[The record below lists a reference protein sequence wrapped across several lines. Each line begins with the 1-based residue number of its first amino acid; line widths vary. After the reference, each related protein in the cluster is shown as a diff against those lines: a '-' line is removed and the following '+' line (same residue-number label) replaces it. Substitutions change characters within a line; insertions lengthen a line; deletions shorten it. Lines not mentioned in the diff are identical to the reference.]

1 MSKTLKR
8 PVAGTHPHCY
18 IPSRLEE
25 RRARNRALRQE
36 RRRKPDKPDDF
47 VTYEDSDSEEET
59 PCQQNQVLNTSYN
72 FVDYIRSR
80 ESDLRESR
88 SIDPAYASRHILTH
102 DMFKETPISLGNINK
117 VFCSQWLSN
126 RQVVFGTKCNKL
138 MVYDVNMRRVDA
150 IPTLPNRNGGSPDT
164 QSGIHACQ
172 INPSHSLLA
181 TGARHSA
188 DIAIYRL
195 PTLDPLCIGENA
207 HTDWVFDMCWLD
219 DQFLV
224 SGSRDTKLALWRV
237 NEDLMDFPEK
247 KGCEQDVP
255 RYAHISPVS
264 VKDCRGAQKIRAV
277 CFNREYRE
285 LALLSLNGYLHLFNA
300 ETFSQKLSRKLP
312 NCQENV
318 CIACQPN
325 GLYAVGCRSYTLL
338 LDPRTLQAVKK
349 IASRYSGCGIRS
361 ASFQGNILT
370 IGTGM
375 GMLMFYDI
383 RAGKYLESCINS
395 SRTVVLKASRGYVF
409 PEEEIDGFQQLKYT
423 PAIYTHC
430 YDSSGTR
437 LFTAGGPLP
446 ATLIGNYAGI
456 WQ

>member
-8 PVAGTHPHCY
+8 PVSGQRPSCY
-18 IPSRLEE
+18 IPSRLED
-25 RRARNRALRQE
+25 RRIRNRTLRQE

-59 PCQQNQVLNTSYN
+59 PSQQHQVLSTSYN

-80 ESDLRESR
+80 ESDLSDERT
-88 SIDPAYASRHILTH
+88 IDPAYASRHILTH
-102 DMFKETPISLGNINK
+102 DMFRETPIALGNINK

-150 IPTLPNRNGGSPDT
+150 IPTLPNSHGASPDT

-188 DIAIYRL
+188 DIALYRL

-207 HTDWVFDMCWLD
+207 HRDWVFDMCWLD

-237 NEDLMDFPEK
+237 NEDLMDFPVAKDAEEE
-247 KGCEQDVP
+247 GDQQQQQQDVP
-255 RYAHISPVS
+255 SYAHISPIA
-264 VKDCRGAQKIRAV
+264 VKECRGAQKIRAI
-277 CFNREYRE
+277 CFNKEYRE
-285 LALLSLNGYLHLFNA
+285 LALLSLNGYMHLFNA

-338 LDPRTLQAVKK
+338 LDPRTLQV
-349 IASRYSGCGIRS
+349 
-361 ASFQGNILT
+361 
-370 IGTGM
+370 IGAIIG
-375 GMLMFYDI
+375 
-383 RAGKYLESCINS
+383 REA
-395 SRTVVLKASRGYVF
+395 
-409 PEEEIDGFQQLKYT
+409 DGVHSYT
-423 PAIYTHC
+423 Y
-430 YDSSGTR
+430 
-437 LFTAGGPLP
+437 
-446 ATLIGNYAGI
+446 
-456 WQ
+456 